1 MYILLKISF
10 AFTFLLLLVGCKS
23 NTSISYDLDDKGK
36 EFQDYPTNIILLIG
50 DGMGLTQISAAM
62 YSNNNRLALAKFP
75 VIGFHKSHAANELIT
90 DSAAGGTAIACGI
103 KTNNGNIGTD
113 ENGLPTLSILEE
125 LDSMNFST
133 GMIVTSTIVHAT
145 PAAFAAH
152 RARREMYEEIAL
164 DYLNANV
171 DLLIGGGRQYFQNRE
186 MDDRDLINEF
196 ENKGYVVMDQL
207 YTTMNKIKWPLDK
220 NLLYFTADK
229 QPLTVSG
236 GRDYLSFAVR
246 QGVQYLEQKS
256 NKGFFLLVEGSQIDW
271 MNHANDGRGVVMETL
286 DFDRA
291 IWEAIQYANKKGNTL
306 VLVTADHESGGMSIE
321 ADSRMNKLKYGFTT
335 NGHTA
340 AMIPVFAYGP
350 GSSLFRGIYENTSI
364 YHKMRA
370 VLGLKERIN
379 PLSPNPSSE

>member
-23 NTSISYDLDDKGK
+23 NTSISYDLDEKGK
-36 EFQDYPTNIILLIG
+36 EFQDNPTNIILLIG

-125 LDSMNFST
+125 LDSMKFST
-133 GMIVTSTIVHAT
+133 GMIVTSSIVHAT

-164 DYLNANV
+164 DYLDANV

-186 MDDRDLINEF
+186 MDDRDLVNEF

-256 NKGFFLLVEGSQIDW
+256 NKGFFLMVEGSQIDW

-321 ADSRMNKLKYGFTT
+321 ADSRMNKLKFGFTT

-350 GSSLFRGIYENTSI
+350 GANLFRGIFENTTI

-370 VLGLKERIN
+370 ALGLKERVN

>member
-1 MYILLKISF
+1 MYIFLKISF

-23 NTSISYDLDDKGK
+23 NTSISYDLEEKDK

-113 ENGLPTLSILEE
+113 ENGLATESILEE

-152 RARREMYEEIAL
+152 QARREMYEEIAL
-164 DYLNANV
+164 DYLDANV

-186 MDDRDLINEF
+186 MDDRNLINEF

-321 ADSRMNKLKYGFTT
+321 ADSKMNKLKYGFTT

-370 VLGLKERIN
+370 ALGLKEKFN
-379 PLSPNPSSE
+379 LPSPNPSSE

>member
-1 MYILLKISF
+1 MYIFLKISF

-196 ENKGYVVMDQL
+196 ENKGYIVMDQL

-236 GRDYLSFAVR
+236 GIDYLSFAVR

>member
-1 MYILLKISF
+1 MYIFLKISF

-23 NTSISYDLDDKGK
+23 NTSISYDLDEKDK

-113 ENGLPTLSILEE
+113 ENGLATVSILEE

-186 MDDRDLINEF
+186 MDDRNLVNEF

-321 ADSRMNKLKYGFTT
+321 ADSRMNKLKFGFTT

-350 GSSLFRGIYENTSI
+350 GANLFRGIYENTTI

-370 VLGLKERIN
+370 ALGLKEIVN

>member
-1 MYILLKISF
+1 MYIFLKISF

-23 NTSISYDLDDKGK
+23 NTSISYDLDEKSKD
-36 EFQDYPTNIILLIG
+36 FQDYPTNIILLIG

>member
-1 MYILLKISF
+1 MYIFLKISF

-23 NTSISYDLDDKGK
+23 NTSISYDLEEKDK

-113 ENGLPTLSILEE
+113 ENGLATVSILEE

-152 RARREMYEEIAL
+152 QARREMYEEIAL
-164 DYLNANV
+164 DYLDANV

-186 MDDRDLINEF
+186 MDDRNLINEF
-196 ENKGYVVMDQL
+196 ENKGYLVMDQL

-321 ADSRMNKLKYGFTT
+321 ADSKMNKLKYGFTT

-350 GSSLFRGIYENTSI
+350 GSNLFRGIYENTSI

-370 VLGLKERIN
+370 ALGLKEKFN
-379 PLSPNPSSE
+379 LPSPNPSSE

>member
-1 MYILLKISF
+1 MYSLLKISF

-23 NTSISYDLDDKGK
+23 NTSISYDLDEKGK

-125 LDSMNFST
+125 LDSINYST
-133 GMIVTSTIVHAT
+133 GMIVTSSIVHAT

-164 DYLNANV
+164 DYLDANV

-186 MDDRDLINEF
+186 MDDRDLVNEF

-236 GRDYLSFAVR
+236 GRNYLSFAVR

-321 ADSRMNKLKYGFTT
+321 AESRMNKLKYGFTT

-350 GSSLFRGIYENTSI
+350 GSNLFRGIYENTSI
-364 YHKMRA
+364 YHKMRT

>member
-196 ENKGYVVMDQL
+196 ENKGYIVMDQL

>member
-1 MYILLKISF
+1 MYIFSKIYF
-10 AFTFLLLLVGCKS
+10 AFTLLLLLVGCKS
-23 NTSISYDLDDKGK
+23 NTTLSYDLEENGK
-36 EFQDYPTNIILLIG
+36 DFQDYPTNIILLIG

-113 ENGLPTLSILEE
+113 ENGSPAVSILEE

-164 DYLNANV
+164 DYLKANV

-220 NLLYFTADK
+220 NILYFTADK

-236 GRDYLSFAVR
+236 GRNYLSFAVR

-291 IWEAIQYANKKGNTL
+291 IWESIQYANRKGNTL

-350 GSSLFRGIYENTSI
+350 GANLFRGIYENTSI

-370 VLGLKERIN
+370 ALGLKEKIS
-379 PLSPNPSSE
+379 PPSPNPSSE

>member
-1 MYILLKISF
+1 MYILSKIYF
-10 AFTFLLLLVGCKS
+10 AFTLLLLLVGCKS
-23 NTSISYDLDDKGK
+23 NTTLSYDLEENGK
-36 EFQDYPTNIILLIG
+36 DFQDYPTNIILLIG

-113 ENGLPTLSILEE
+113 ENGSPAASILEE

-164 DYLNANV
+164 DYLKANV

-220 NLLYFTADK
+220 NILYFTADK

-236 GRDYLSFAVR
+236 GRNYLSFAVR

-291 IWEAIQYANKKGNTL
+291 IWESIQYANRKGNTL

-350 GSSLFRGIYENTSI
+350 GANLFRGIYENTSI

-370 VLGLKERIN
+370 ALGLKEKIS
-379 PLSPNPSSE
+379 PPSPNPSSE

>member
-1 MYILLKISF
+1 MYIFLKISF
-10 AFTFLLLLVGCKS
+10 AFTFLLLLIGCKS
-23 NTSISYDLDDKGK
+23 NTSISYDLDEKSKD
-36 EFQDYPTNIILLIG
+36 FQDYPTNIILLIG

-113 ENGLPTLSILEE
+113 ENGIPTLSILEE

-370 VLGLKERIN
+370 VLGLKERFN
-379 PLSPNPSSE
+379 PLSPNTSSE

>member
-1 MYILLKISF
+1 MYIFSKIYF
-10 AFTFLLLLVGCKS
+10 AFTLLLLLVGCKS
-23 NTSISYDLDDKGK
+23 NTTLSYDLEENGK
-36 EFQDYPTNIILLIG
+36 DFQDYPTNIILLIG

-113 ENGLPTLSILEE
+113 ENGSPAASILEE

-164 DYLNANV
+164 DYLKANV

-220 NLLYFTADK
+220 NILYFTADK

-236 GRDYLSFAVR
+236 GRNYLSFAVR

-291 IWEAIQYANKKGNTL
+291 IWESIQYANRKGNTL

-350 GSSLFRGIYENTSI
+350 GANLFRGIYENTSI

-370 VLGLKERIN
+370 ALGLKEKIS
-379 PLSPNPSSE
+379 PPSPNPSSE

>member
-1 MYILLKISF
+1 MHIFSITGLAFCILFLIS
-10 AFTFLLLLVGCKS
+10 GCKS
-23 NTSISYDLDDKGK
+23 NTTVSYELDQNSH

-113 ENGLPTLSILEE
+113 ENGLSTESILEE
-125 LDSMNFST
+125 LDSMDYST

-186 MDDRDLINEF
+186 MDDRNLINEF
-196 ENKGYVVMDQL
+196 EKKGYVVMDQL

-229 QPLTVSG
+229 QPLTVSS

-246 QGVQYLEQKS
+246 QGVQFLEQKS

-291 IWEAIQYANKKGNTL
+291 IWEAIQYANSKGNTL

-321 ADSRMNKLKYGFTT
+321 AESRMNKLKYGFTT

-350 GSSLFRGIYENTSI
+350 GSNLFRGIYDNTSI

-370 VLGLKERIN
+370 ALGLKEKIN
-379 PLSPNPSSE
+379 LLSPNPLSE

>member
-1 MYILLKISF
+1 MILYSRFSCFIAL
-10 AFTFLLLLVGCKS
+10 TLLLLGCNTNKS
-23 NTSISYDLDDKGK
+23 LTFNLEENHK
-36 EFQDYPTNIILLIG
+36 EKHEHQTNIILLIG

-62 YSNNNRLALAKFP
+62 FSNNDRLALSKFP

-90 DSAAGGTAIACGI
+90 DSAAGATAISCGI

-113 ENGLPTLSILEE
+113 ENGISAQSILEE
-125 LDSMNFST
+125 LDSIGLAT
-133 GMIVTSTIVHAT
+133 GMIVTSSIVHAT

-152 RARREMYEEIAL
+152 QARREMYEEIAL
-164 DYLNANV
+164 DYLNTNI
-171 DLLIGGGRQYFQNRE
+171 DLLIGGGRQYFQERE
-186 MDDRDLINEF
+186 MDDRDLIKEF
-196 ENKGYVVMDQL
+196 ENKGYVIMDQL

-220 NLLYFTADK
+220 NLIYFTADK

-246 QGVQYLEQKS
+246 QGVQFLEQKS
-256 NKGFFLLVEGSQIDW
+256 NKGFFLMVEGSQIDW

-291 IWEAIQYANKKGNTL
+291 IWEAIQYANRTGNTL

-321 ADSRMNKLKYGFTT
+321 SGSKINKLKYGFTT

-340 AMIPVFAYGP
+340 SMIPVFAYGP
-350 GSSLFRGIYENTSI
+350 GSNLFNGIYENTAI
-364 YHKMRA
+364 YKKMRKA
-370 VLGLKERIN
+370 LQMKGEN
-379 PLSPNPSSE
+379 

>member
-1 MYILLKISF
+1 MYIFLKISF

-196 ENKGYVVMDQL
+196 ENKGYIVMDQL